1 MMKFPVQ
8 DTFIA
13 HCVTN
18 GYPTEYNDGLRVALQ
33 TDLSSSKKSLNDL
46 MKEYFDTNGAEY
58 LYP

>member
-1 MMKFPVQ
+1 MLKFPNN

-13 HCVTN
+13 YCATK
-18 GYPTEYNDGLRVALQ
+18 GYPTQYNDGLKVALQ
-33 TDLSSSKKSLNDL
+33 TDLTSSKQSLNDL

>member
-1 MMKFPVQ
+1 MLKLPNN

-13 HCVTN
+13 YCATN
-18 GYPTEYNDGLRVALQ
+18 GYPTQYNDGLKVALQ
-33 TDLSSSKKSLNDL
+33 TDLTSSKQSLNDL

>member
-1 MMKFPVQ
+1 MLKFPNN

-13 HCVTN
+13 YCATK
-18 GYPTEYNDGLRVALQ
+18 GYPTQYNEGLKVALQ

-46 MKEYFDTNGAEY
+46 MKEYFDTNGVEY

>member
-1 MMKFPVQ
+1 MLKFPEN

-13 HCVTN
+13 YCATK
-18 GYPTEYNDGLRVALQ
+18 GYPTEYNDGLKVALQ

-46 MKEYFDTNGAEY
+46 GRLYFTTNGSTY

>member
-1 MMKFPVQ
+1 MLKFPNN

-13 HCVTN
+13 YCATK
-18 GYPTEYNDGLRVALQ
+18 GYPTQYNDGLKVALQ
-33 TDLSSSKKSLNDL
+33 TDLTSSKQSLNVL